1 MNEESLERLARAV
14 WPNESNAA
22 YSDIVR
28 EMSYRE
34 ISWDYIGPVL
44 VWLAKE
50 TDGQVSLAA
59 SNAFLDARLALLSED
74 PKAAILR
81 AAIEWREG
89 VEI

>member
-1 MNEESLERLARAV
+1 MNEEALERLARAV
-14 WPNESNAA
+14 WPNESSAA

-44 VWLAKE
+44 IWLAKE
-50 TDGQVSLAA
+50 QGSGF
-59 SNAFLDARLALLSED
+59 SEMNHKALISDD

-81 AAIEWREG
+81 AAIEWQEG
-89 VEI
+89 EDI